1 MFGLKREKM
10 SSDLTLYDKLWN
22 RHLVQPGNTEHP
34 PVIYIDL
41 HLIQEV
47 SSPQAFQTMKDR
59 GLQVAR
65 PAQTFGMIDHSTP
78 TLPRLKDGS
87 RAYADAATKNQ
98 VETFLE
104 NCETFGVPCFG
115 WDSADRGIVH
125 VTGPEI
131 GLTLPGMTIVCGDSH
146 TSTHGA
152 FGTLA
157 FGIGT
162 TEVGHVLVTQ
172 CLFQEKSKSLLVDIT
187 GKLPEGVSAK
197 DLALYILQK
206 IGPGGGTGHVI
217 EYRGPAISALSL
229 EGRMTICNMSIEAGA
244 RAGLMAPDETTFAWL
259 KGRKH
264 VPTGNDWD
272 AALADWKTLK
282 SDENAHFDKVV
293 SVNASE
299 CSPMITFGTRPA
311 DNIPV
316 ADIVPTPLDDAAR
329 QALTYMQLRA
339 GQPIAGNKIKTV
351 FIGSCTNA
359 RLPDLRTA
367 ASIMQFGKVSDDV
380 RALIVPGS
388 NHIKRQAEAEGLDK
402 IFIAAGAEWREA
414 GCSMCVA
421 MNGDVADPSGLTL
434 STTNR
439 NFVGRQGP
447 GARTLLCSP
456 ATAAASAINGVI
468 TDPRPFLER
477 AA

>member
-1 MFGLKREKM
+1 MT
-10 SSDLTLYDKLWN
+10 SIQTLYDKLWN
-22 RHLVQPGNTEHP
+22 RHIVSSGDTEQM

-47 SSPQAFQTMKDR
+47 SSPQALQMMKDR
-59 GLQVAR
+59 GLKVAR
-65 PAQTFGMIDHSTP
+65 PAQTIGMIDHSTP
-78 TLPRLKDGS
+78 TLPRRKDGS
-87 RAYADAATKNQ
+87 RAYANVATKNQ
-98 VETFLE
+98 VETFLT
-104 NCETFGVPCFG
+104 NCKEFGVRCFG
-115 WDSADRGIVH
+115 WESEDRGIVH
-125 VTGPEI
+125 VTGPEV
-131 GLTLPGMTIVCGDSH
+131 GLTLPGMTVVCGDSH

-162 TEVGHVLVTQ
+162 TEVAHVLTTQ
-172 CLFQEKSKSLLVDIT
+172 CLFQQKSKSLLADIK
-187 GKLPEGVSAK
+187 GELPQGVSAK
-197 DLALYILQK
+197 DLALYVLQK

-217 EYRGPAISALSL
+217 EYRGPAISQLSM

-244 RAGLMAPDETTFAWL
+244 RAGLIAPDQTTFDWL
-259 KGRKH
+259 KGRKFA
-264 VPTGNDWD
+264 PTGQSWAD
-272 AALADWKTLK
+272 ALDNWKTLT
-282 SDENAHFDKVV
+282 SDPDAKFNKTV
-293 SVNASE
+293 SINASD
-299 CSPMITFGTRPA
+299 CSPMITYGTRPT

-316 ADIVPTPLDDAAR
+316 AETIPTPSDDAAR
-329 QALTYMQLRA
+329 RALEYMQLKA

-359 RLPDLRTA
+359 RLPDLRAA
-367 ASIMQFGKVSDDV
+367 ASIIQQGKIGDDV
-380 RALIVPGS
+380 RTLIVPGS
-388 NHIKRQAEAEGLDK
+388 NHIKRQAEAEGLDQ
-402 IFIAAGAEWREA
+402 IFLAAGADWREP

-421 MNGDVADPSGLTL
+421 MNGDIADPSGLTL
-434 STTNR
+434 STSNR

-456 ATAAASAINGVI
+456 ATAAASAISGVI